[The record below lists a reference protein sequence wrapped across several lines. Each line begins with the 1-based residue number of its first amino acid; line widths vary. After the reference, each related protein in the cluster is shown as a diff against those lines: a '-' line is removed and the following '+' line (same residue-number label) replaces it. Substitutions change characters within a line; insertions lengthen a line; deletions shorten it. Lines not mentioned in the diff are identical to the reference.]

1 MLATILRRFFGP
13 AAALGIIGLS
23 MTGFSA
29 GAAELTTFKVGEAS
43 PANTFLAVW
52 MAEAAGLYEA
62 QGLKLEIVHTVGGRE
77 SGPDLSSGR
86 IQLMHIGMSS
96 VVRANAAGSHLKAI
110 GSLSNVNRATMF
122 AARQIRTDA
131 ELNGRIFGISSA
143 GSESD
148 AATTLVLQ
156 RLGLKRED
164 VIVKEVGVER
174 LTPLLTGAIG
184 ATLLGEPQRKQAMDM
199 GLRVV
204 ADLYAERIPWL
215 YSGLVVDADYLKD
228 NRETLL
234 RFLKATIEGN
244 HIAIRDE
251 NRAKAVLVKELK
263 LSDPNVIDASYANF
277 KAETPPNAEIDR
289 RGAENVLTIVAP
301 SGVSCN
307 LDDYIDMSLTED
319 LRKQGF
325 MAAMEKKYGKE

>member
-1 MLATILRRFFGP
+1 MLATVLRRLFGP
-13 AAALGIIGLS
+13 AAALGVIGLS
-23 MTGFSA
+23 MTSFSA

-96 VVRANAAGSHLKAI
+96 VVRANAAGSQLKAI

-122 AARQIRTDA
+122 AAPQIRTDA
-131 ELNGRIFGISSA
+131 KLKGRIFGISSA

-164 VIVKEVGVER
+164 RQGGRRRAPHPVAHRRDRGHTAR
-174 LTPLLTGAIG
+174 GA
-184 ATLLGEPQRKQAMDM
+184 ATEASHGY
-199 GLRVV
+199 GLAR
-204 ADLYAERIPWL
+204 R
-215 YSGLVVDADYLKD
+215 G
-228 NRETLL
+228 
-234 RFLKATIEGN
+234 RFLC
-244 HIAIRDE
+244 
-251 NRAKAVLVKELK
+251 RADSVAV
-263 LSDPNVIDASYANF
+263 
-277 KAETPPNAEIDR
+277 
-289 RGAENVLTIVAP
+289 
-301 SGVSCN
+301 
-307 LDDYIDMSLTED
+307 
-319 LRKQGF
+319 
-325 MAAMEKKYGKE
+325 